1 MNNSKDLR
9 NLNSFD
15 FIGDTDTTLNEYA
28 KQWIA
33 DIKVDIEDWITAEFE
48 DEQLDDIVVSLAN
61 EILRIL
67 D

>member
-15 FIGDTDTTLNEYA
+15 FIGDTDMTLNEYA